1 MKLISMARRILT
13 ARAVTSCPPSGSAC
27 DGRRSARSFGA
38 APGLQCGALPPV
50 GGPPASWSKA
60 FAILSSSI
68 INDGSTDRSQAI
80 LERFAKSDPRIRLV
94 NRSNQGYSRC
104 LNQALELACG
114 TFLARMDAD
123 DESLP
128 DRFEAQLDFLDKHPE
143 VVAVSGQWIRIDPS
157 GHTLS
162 DKMYL
167 PSEHNA
173 IVAELLKGFGV
184 MPHPGVMMRT
194 DAVRDVGGYRVDFE
208 PAEDLDLWLRLAD
221 RGRLANLNRHILR
234 YRLHPKATSSARR
247 GGAAGSPARRA
258 VVEARQRRGEAV
270 SENFVPQLSRADDAA
285 SRSTADWA
293 RMAME
298 SGRYGIALR
307 YAAKAFFQRPSA
319 GHGCLFFRYRPLF

>member
-1 MKLISMARRILT
+1 MASAVPAVSVLLPVYNAERYLQSAVSSILEQ
-13 ARAVTSCPPSGSAC
+13 
-27 DGRRSARSFGA
+27 SFRD
-38 APGLQCGALPPV
+38 
-50 GGPPASWSKA
+50 
-60 FAILSSSI
+60 FEFII

-80 LERFAKSDPRIRLV
+80 LEGFAERDSRIRLI

-104 LNQALELACG
+104 LNQALEMARG

-128 DRFEAQLDFLDKHPE
+128 DRFEAQLDFLEKRPE

-157 GHTLS
+157 GNTLS

-167 PSEHNA
+167 PSEHDA

-184 MPHPGVMMRT
+184 MPHPGVMMRA
-194 DAVRDVGGYRVDFE
+194 DAVRGVGGYRVDFE

-221 RGRLANLNRHILR
+221 MGRLANLNRHILR

-247 GGAAGSPARRA
+247 EEQRESARRA

-270 SENFVPQLSRADDAA
+270 PENFVPQLSRADDAA
-285 SRSTADWA
+285 AVHADWA

-319 GHGCLFFRYRPLF
+319 GHGRLFLDIIRYFKAHRAQH